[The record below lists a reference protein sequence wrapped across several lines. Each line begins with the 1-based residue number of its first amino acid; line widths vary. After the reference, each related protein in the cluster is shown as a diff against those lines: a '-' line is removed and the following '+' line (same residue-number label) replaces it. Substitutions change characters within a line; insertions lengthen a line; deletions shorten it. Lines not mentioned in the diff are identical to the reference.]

1 MSNNP
6 KKYETKY
13 YKTLAP
19 LFNRTQNQSKF
30 EVKTDI
36 IKIVKIITNNEKT
49 DSEIVIFWEILF
61 LFCFVYFDCQ
71 GCLKGSVDFLIEYL
85 RGLSFLS
92 YFLVNVMGKTN

>member
-6 KKYETKY
+6 KKNEIKN

-19 LFNRTQNQSKF
+19 LLNRTQNQSKF

-49 DSEIVIFWEILF
+49 DSEILIFLGDFIFILF
-61 LFCFVYFDCQ
+61 CVF
-71 GCLKGSVDFLIEYL
+71 
-85 RGLSFLS
+85 
-92 YFLVNVMGKTN
+92 